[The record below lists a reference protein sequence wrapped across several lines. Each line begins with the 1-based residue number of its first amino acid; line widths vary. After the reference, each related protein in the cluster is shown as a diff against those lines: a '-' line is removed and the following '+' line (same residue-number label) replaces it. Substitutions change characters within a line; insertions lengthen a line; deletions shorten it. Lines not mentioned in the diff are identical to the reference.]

1 MSLTLLFNQTA
12 TPFTFTPSL
21 ARTLVALP
29 LARITPF
36 NFIQSPQSIL
46 DYLVD
51 WTAWLNTNEVITGTP
66 IVTVGAGLGL
76 YISQVIVGNFVVWWL
91 AGGTVGQQYNVS
103 CTITTNQ
110 GRTDVRSFVLKV
122 IQQ

>member
-1 MSLTLLFNQTA
+1 MFSPTLT
-12 TPFTFTPSL
+12 
-21 ARTLVALP
+21 RTLVALP
-29 LARITPF
+29 LARIAPF
-36 NFIQSPQSIL
+36 NFVQSPQAIL
-46 DYLVD
+46 DYAVD
-51 WTAWLNTNEVITGTP
+51 WTAWLASNETIIGTP
-66 IVTVGAGLGL
+66 VVSVSAGLGL
-76 YISQVIVGNFVVWWL
+76 YTSPVVVGNFVVWWL